1 MPSNNDTHQYQ
12 EHLGA
17 FDESTGTQSP
27 TAAFESPPIPPNQDE
42 MELLNP
48 IDTLD
53 VLRDPESNVRQWLSY
68 IEQQYTPPEHTDVLL
83 LYPCAAQKPMPESK
97 TYHALSKTLAQYTE
111 EQQRRIHVVT
121 VSEPM
126 GLIPYEFQDG
136 ETWLYDNPGLFEWW
150 VKNNEETWDK
160 QSQQQCL
167 RILGEHIAGFLDRA
181 LENDWYGS
189 HIACVRHMT
198 AKANE
203 SGDQT
208 HRQMLETAEAITDI
222 DLTWLPTEDVVLTLV
237 EEVGTMAWQMQGVAH
252 DAIQTELA
260 DHLDAALS
268 ETHA

>member
-1 MPSNNDTHQYQ
+1 MPSKDDTHQYQ

-17 FDESTGTQSP
+17 FGETTPTQP
-27 TAAFESPPIPPNQDE
+27 VTRFEEPPIPPNQDNL
-42 MELLNP
+42 ELLNP

-53 VLRDPESNVRQWLSY
+53 LLRDPESDVRQWLSF
-68 IEQQYTPPEHTDVLL
+68 IKNQYTPPAHTDVLL
-83 LYPCAAQKPMPESK
+83 LYPCAAEKPMPESK
-97 TYHALSKTLAQYTE
+97 TYHALSKTLSQYPE
-111 EQQRRIHVVT
+111 EQQRRVHVVT

-150 VKNNEETWDK
+150 VKNNDETWNT

-167 RILGEHIAGFLDRA
+167 RILGEHIAGFLNRA
-181 LENDWYGS
+181 IENEWYDT

-203 SGDQT
+203 SSDQT
-208 HRQMLETAEAITDI
+208 HRQMLETAEAITNS
-222 DLTWLPTEDVVLTLV
+222 DLTWLPTEEVVTALV
-237 EEVGTMAWQMQGVAH
+237 EEVGTMAWQMMGVSH

-260 DHLDAALS
+260 THLDDALAV
-268 ETHA
+268 EGQ